1 MLSSDAQTRTL
12 PHALYGLVLFTL
24 LVGVYLLAYRGH
36 PLSIDEISLFDSMRS
51 LAQHST
57 FERVTEFYRAPDS
70 ILTRGTP
77 FLIPLYEPLQVVTGS
92 LLYRA
97 ALPFEGIGQFHTVY
111 LLNVFVTALTGL
123 TLYIVA
129 LRLGYPFWTAWLGA
143 LIFGVATLVLP
154 YSRWL
159 FREPL
164 MALCALWAF
173 AAAVEVR
180 RALTNQRRLVLALVV
195 LLVSTLAMILTKQV
209 GILFVPGLFLCLMP
223 PLRAFRRY
231 LPVLVLLAGA
241 VGLFLV
247 VVAFINPDFGDGRYN
262 LARWLDPANLGL
274 NFIVE
279 SLLGYQ
285 FSPSRSIW
293 LYSPVL
299 VLGFVGMIPLLK
311 RDETRWLVVG
321 VFASLVITSA
331 AYGALRQGAYWS
343 GGWNWGPRYML
354 PLIPLWM
361 LLVLPVIEM
370 AQRRGRWAKIALGL
384 LVVVSVGMQVLGMA
398 IPYTDF
404 YNRYYRDAPAETG
417 WLAQNWAWKP
427 NIISDH
433 LGRFS
438 LSDFDSAWRVSPE
451 AATAGL
457 YFAALIVAALAVGQ
471 MAKRSPQLR
480 TAAWLGLPLAL
491 IIGVSVGLIA
501 LRDDP
506 RYIGSRGDVAALV
519 NQLNTAARPE
529 DIIFLGGN
537 EFMLL
542 FMNRLKAPSV
552 LIALPDEPVMPAPDA
567 PSRQAIG
574 WAANRADRLWMVAPA
589 SYALGEPR
597 HLESFL
603 TSVYYPQSELSTSP
617 YARAVLF
624 DTALSVPLMTTAL
637 DTPLAFEGGLGLDA
651 ITLPTDTTFS
661 AGGTLPLNL
670 LWRTSQP
677 LNEDYQISVQLI
689 AQADGRLVAQHD
701 SAPQSGLTRTSLWEV
716 GQPYP
721 DPHSLA
727 LPADL
732 TPGSYQIDVIVYR
745 LDTLER
751 LRRADDPTLDS
762 LTVATVEVV
771 P

>member
-1 MLSSDAQTRTL
+1 MNPPTVNPTAPPR
-12 PHALYGLVLFTL
+12 ALYGLVLFAVL
-24 LVGVYLLAYRGH
+24 IGVYLLAYRGH

-51 LAQHST
+51 LAQHGT
-57 FERVTEFYRAPDS
+57 FERVTEFYRDPDS
-70 ILTRGTP
+70 ILARGTP

-97 ALPFEGIGQFHTVY
+97 ALPFEGVGQFHTVY

-123 TLYIVA
+123 SLYIIA
-129 LRLGYPFWTAWLGA
+129 LRLGYPVRTAWLGA
-143 LIFGVATLVLP
+143 LIFGVATLALP

-164 MALCALWAF
+164 MALCGLWAF

-180 RALTNQRRLVLALVV
+180 RALTDQRRLMVALVV
-195 LLVSTLAMILTKQV
+195 LVVSTLAMILTKQV

-223 PLRAFRRY
+223 PLHAFRRY
-231 LPVLVLLAGA
+231 LPILAILAG
-241 VGLFLV
+241 VIGLFLV

-299 VLGFVGMIPLLK
+299 VLGFVGMITLLK

-321 VFASLVITSA
+321 VFVSLVITSA

-354 PLIPLWM
+354 PLVPLWM
-361 LLVLPVIEM
+361 LLVLPIIDSVWK
-370 AQRRGRWAKIALGL
+370 RRLWAKIALGM
-384 LVVVSVGMQVLGMA
+384 LVVISVGMQLLGMA

-417 WLAQNWAWKP
+417 WLAQNWAWEP

-433 LGRFS
+433 VSRFS
-438 LSDFDSAWRVSPE
+438 LTDFDSAWRVSPE

-457 YFAALIVAALAVGQ
+457 YFAALIAAALALGWGVQ
-471 MAKRSPQLR
+471 RSHRRMAL
-480 TAAWLGLPLAL
+480 WVGLPLAL
-491 IIGVSVGLIA
+491 IIGVAVGLIA

-506 RYIGSRGDVAALV
+506 RYIGSRSDVLGLV
-519 NQLNTAARPE
+519 SQLNATAYPD
-529 DIIFLGGN
+529 DIIFLGGS

-542 FMNRLKAPSV
+542 FMNRLKAPSL
-552 LIALPDEPVMPAPDA
+552 LITLPDEPVMPTPDA
-567 PSRQAIG
+567 SSRKAID
-574 WAANRADRLWMVAPA
+574 WAANRTDRLWMVAPA
-589 SYALGEPR
+589 GYALDEPR
-597 HLESFL
+597 YLESFL
-603 TSVYYPQSELSTSP
+603 TSAYYPQTELVISP

-624 DTALSVPLMTTAL
+624 NTARSVPLMTRAL
-637 DTPLAFEGGLGLDA
+637 ETPLAFESELGLDA
-651 ITLPTDTTFS
+651 VTLPTDLTFR
-661 AGGTLPLNL
+661 AGETLPLSL
-670 LWRTSQP
+670 LWRTNQP

-701 SAPQSGLTRTSLWEV
+701 SAPQSGLTRTSLWKI
-716 GQPYP
+716 GQTYP

-727 LPADL
+727 LPIDL
-732 TPGSYQIDVIVYR
+732 TPGSYRIEVIVYR

-751 LRRADDPTLDS
+751 LRRADDPTRDS